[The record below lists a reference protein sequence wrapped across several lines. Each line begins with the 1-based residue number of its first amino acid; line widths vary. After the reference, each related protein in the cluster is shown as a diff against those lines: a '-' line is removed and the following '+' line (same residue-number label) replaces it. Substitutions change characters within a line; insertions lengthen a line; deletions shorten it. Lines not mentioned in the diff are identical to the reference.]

1 MRVSLRAA
9 LVLLAVTVVP
19 SPARTAQDWPVY
31 RDARGRF
38 EFRYPPDLGNP
49 QPGSDD
55 GFRDRVAAVRFPIT
69 STLGNQATLT
79 KGRVLLDVQAAGG
92 LYDDITLQVFPDAM
106 RAKVEQLLPPLT
118 IDNLCATLGMQDHLP
133 AQLPF
138 DAKIADMVRSIDR
151 MRNED
156 PKVIRC
162 NRVDDVVT
170 FHKEA
175 TFVAGVVKARQQIYG
190 AVRFLPAPYSSFQ
203 FVRAGL
209 VPPSAS
215 EIENISRL
223 VRSFSVRPSVTQS
236 EIRDNR

>member
-1 MRVSLRAA
+1 MRVPLHSA
-9 LVLLAVTVVP
+9 LVLLAVIVLSGPV
-19 SPARTAQDWPVY
+19 RTAQDWPTY

-38 EFRYPPDLGNP
+38 EFRYPPDFGNP
-49 QPGSDD
+49 EQGSDD

-69 STLGNQATLT
+69 TTLGNQATLT
-79 KGRVLLDVQAAGG
+79 KGRVLVDVQAAGG
-92 LYDDITLQVFPDAM
+92 LYDDITLQVFPEAM
-106 RAKVEQLLPPLT
+106 RVKVEQLVPPLT
-118 IDNLCATLGMQDHLP
+118 LDNFCASLGQQDHLP

-138 DAKIADMVRSIDR
+138 DTTVADMVRSIDR
-151 MRNED
+151 TRNGD

-162 NRVDDVVT
+162 DRVDDVVT

-223 VRSFSVRPSVTQS
+223 VRSFTVRSSMTPSN
-236 EIRDNR
+236 IRYSR